1 MRCRNRILDT
11 YKCNRIMFD
20 SDCQKY
26 FVYLLYFFSIFTL
39 QMQQNN
45 VWRWLQTSILAFS
58 AFYDMAGSSL
68 DWNKLKILY
77 NRLNIVLQIK
87 SVHLNKC
94 YNHLIKILNEN
105 ETKKEK
111 DAKDHIYFALL
122 FLLLPEPN
130 WLFSIFSKLFH
141 LWEPIETFG
150 IILSRRR

>member
-58 AFYDMAGSSL
+58 AFSDMAGSTL

-111 DAKDHIYFALL
+111 DAKDHIYFA
-122 FLLLPEPN
+122 FLIFFFQNLMGCFQSFPN
-130 WLFSIFSKLFH
+130 FFISGNPLWH
-141 LWEPIETFG
+141 LG
-150 IILSRRR
+150 